1 MTAANLNILA
11 RKLLRAELHARG
23 VRDVDAAEAA
33 LAPRLRFDPETLEHV
48 SLDLI
53 SNRPGYPNMDLAEFL
68 EASMKSDPE
77 LFGGQT
83 EVPGRVG
90 QPPSHNPFLPGRR
103 QNLTEGMKLFQENPA
118 LAVELALEA
127 GMDLR
132 NI

>member
-1 MTAANLNILA
+1 MPADLNIMA
-11 RKLLRAELHARG
+11 RKLLRAELAARG

-33 LAPRLRFDPETLEHV
+33 LAPRLYFDAERMEHIA
-48 SLDLI
+48 LDQI
-53 SNRPGYPNMDLAEFL
+53 SDRPGHPNADLSEFL
-68 EASMKSDPE
+68 ALAMKSQPE

-90 QPPSHNPFLPGRR
+90 QPPVNNPFKPGPHL
-103 QNLTEGMKLFQENPA
+103 NYTEGMMLYKENPA

-132 NI
+132 IK